1 MTRRLQQR
9 ILLSFVCALALILIP
24 LSYSPAWAQST
35 YPSTTQQDKTDQ
47 NNVDQNQTQTQSN
60 QSLPDGNS
68 STGIRQKPDSSV
80 NDPNSEYQNQN
91 RSTTRAGG
99 SASTD
104 PNTDQNSDQSASN
117 RNLPNTAGELP
128 LIALIGL
135 LSLGAAAGTR
145 LLARVRS
152 SR

>member
-1 MTRRLQQR
+1 MTRRVPQR
-9 ILLSFVCALALILIP
+9 ILLSFVCALALVLIP
-24 LSYSPAWAQST
+24 LSYSSAWAQST
-35 YPSTTQQDKTDQ
+35 YPSTQQDRTDQ
-47 NNVDQNQTQTQSN
+47 NKVDQNQTQTQSN
-60 QSLPDGNS
+60 HSLPDGNS

-99 SASTD
+99 SATTD

-145 LLARVRS
+145 LLA
-152 SR
+152 